1 MRHFILTF
9 IFFLGIDMAISQPKN
24 WQINA
29 WKSSADGHALTKVN
43 TQNVSNNPNVIIRI
57 QPKIKFQK
65 ILGFGGAFT
74 EATTH
79 LLQKLSEANR
89 KKILNAYFGQE
100 GANYSLCRTQI
111 NSSDFSIGHYA
122 YAITPGD
129 TLLKH
134 FDIGHDEE
142 TIIPIIKEAQKI
154 SKEGFNLIAS
164 PWTAPPWMKDN
175 NHWVGGK
182 LKPEYYATW
191 ALYFSK
197 YLDAYKK
204 HQIPFW
210 GITVENEPNGNGNNW
225 ESMHYTPQEMTNFVQ
240 HYLGPHLEKNGY
252 GNIKILG
259 YDQNRADLKNWVD
272 EMYRTPESSH
282 YYHGTAIH
290 WYESTYDYFPEAL
303 DYAHHKVPGKYLIQT
318 EACIDAEVP
327 VWQDDQW
334 YWQPHATDWGYD
346 WAPEHEKYLHPK
358 YAPVYRYA
366 EDIIGSLNHWVEGW
380 IDWNMVLDQQGGP
393 NWFENWCIA
402 PIIVNV
408 EKDEVY
414 FTPLYYVMSHFSKF
428 IRPGAHRIGLSN
440 LNSTVHAT
448 AVENPDH
455 SIVLVLLNKE
465 KKAQTVAIHLDGFS
479 HIFNLDQ
486 ESLQTITLK
495 PQN

>member
-1 MRHFILTF
+1 
-9 IFFLGIDMAISQPKN
+9 
-24 WQINA
+24 
-29 WKSSADGHALTKVN
+29 
-43 TQNVSNNPNVIIRI
+43 
-57 QPKIKFQK
+57 
-65 ILGFGGAFT
+65 
-74 EATTH
+74 
-79 LLQKLSEANR
+79 
-89 KKILNAYFGQE
+89 
-100 GANYSLCRTQI
+100 
-111 NSSDFSIGHYA
+111 
-122 YAITPGD
+122 
-129 TLLKH
+129 
-134 FDIGHDEE
+134 
-142 TIIPIIKEAQKI
+142 
-154 SKEGFNLIAS
+154 
-164 PWTAPPWMKDN
+164 
-175 NHWVGGK
+175 
-182 LKPEYYATW
+182 
-191 ALYFSK
+191 
-197 YLDAYKK
+197 
-204 HQIPFW
+204 W